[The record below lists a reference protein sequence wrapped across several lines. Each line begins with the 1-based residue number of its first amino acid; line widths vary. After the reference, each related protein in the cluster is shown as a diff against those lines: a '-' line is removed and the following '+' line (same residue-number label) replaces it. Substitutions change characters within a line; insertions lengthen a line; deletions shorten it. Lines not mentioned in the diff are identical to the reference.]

1 MTPMQSQPVNSKSQ
15 LANEKVNQPA
25 YLSLSDRINVGME
38 GKASL
43 LGLKTGDNKR
53 EITAIYR
60 AVLNRQIVLTP
71 RKSIMWS
78 LIIP

>member
-1 MTPMQSQPVNSKSQ
+1 MQSQPVNSKSQ
-15 LANEKVNQPA
+15 LANKKVNQPA
-25 YLSLSDRINVGME
+25 WLSLSDRINVGME

-53 EITAIYR
+53 EMTTAIYR
-60 AVLNRQIVLTP
+60 AVLNRQILLTP

-78 LIIP
+78 LIIL